1 MPELGAGIL
10 AAQTY
15 GMVYAESGGVG
26 LAHREGVEGYD
37 WLAKIISR

>member
-10 AAQTY
+10 AALTY
-15 GMVYAESGGVG
+15 GDGLCGERGSG
-26 LAHREGVEGYD
+26 LAHREGLEGYD